1 MLLIDWGTDKLR
13 TNRNVIAIVVIIVIF
28 IQFCKH
34 VCMYVHQGPKLRLTG
49 RQCDQKLSV
58 DDQSSKSGR
67 QQVIILLSPRHLKFQ
82 GKKAFLKRKQKT
94 PAHGQL

>member
-58 DDQSSKSGR
+58 GDQSSKTGR
-67 QQVIILLSPRHLKFQ
+67 QQAIILFSFVPL
-82 GKKAFLKRKQKT
+82 AFEISR
-94 PAHGQL
+94 